1 MYNCVDLSLL
11 ARTVD
16 NDRWKGK
23 YNSSLG
29 LARLIEIYEYRLL
42 PKDKITRSNW
52 EAALNPNQVECQYI
66 LITFAPPFYSLN
78 PD

>member
-1 MYNCVDLSLL
+1 MCNCVDLSLL

-29 LARLIEIYEYRLL
+29 LARLTEIYEYRLL
-42 PKDKITRSNW
+42 TKDKITRSNW
-52 EAALNPNQVECQYI
+52 EASLNPNQVECQYI
-66 LITFAPPFYSLN
+66 LFFYFFIVRTSKS
-78 PD
+78 

>member
-1 MYNCVDLSLL
+1 MHNCVDLSLL

-16 NDRWKGK
+16 NNRWKGK

-42 PKDKITRSNW
+42 PKDKVTRSNW
-52 EAALNPNQVECQYI
+52 EANLNHMQVECQYT
-66 LITFAPPFYSLN
+66 LITLFLFLL
-78 PD
+78 